1 MVPNEQSLRI
11 APHVNRRRGVNYCLL
26 QLPEFPHNSRTSTN
40 NHCFTLP
47 VVIIVCQSKEE
58 GICSNIPNNRRG
70 WGWNSIATK
79 DAKKHPN
86 GMPLITLLPVQRIW
100 VIRRFFSP

>member
-1 MVPNEQSLRI
+1 MLPNEQSLYI

-26 QLPEFPHNSRTSTN
+26 QQPEFPHNSSTSTN
-40 NHCFTLP
+40 NHCLTLP
-47 VVIIVCQSKEE
+47 MVIIVCQSKEE
-58 GICSNIPNNRRG
+58 GICSNIPNSRG
-70 WGWNSIATK
+70 GQLRIATK